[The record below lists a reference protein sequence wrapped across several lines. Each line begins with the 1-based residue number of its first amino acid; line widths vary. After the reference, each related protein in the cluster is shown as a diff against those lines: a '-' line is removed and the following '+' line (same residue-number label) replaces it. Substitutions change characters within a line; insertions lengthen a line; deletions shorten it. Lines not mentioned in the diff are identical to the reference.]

1 MSDLGGVWRTV
12 GGRRI
17 FIKDG
22 EDLATAMKNS
32 GKFLK
37 KKELTKE
44 EKAEQS
50 VLLKQQ
56 REELR
61 EKINK
66 GGLNPEEYQKTK
78 QKIKELTEQK
88 KELDK
93 GLTDDDLKEAR
104 HRLEQKKY
112 DDKKTKINKVEE
124 DKIYNKLV
132 KDNEN
137 NLNKELND
145 ILKNIENQEDEYG
158 ISSQYL
164 DEITSDTMEKIINMH
179 DNDEISDYV
188 YENYIDNYNEKISN
202 IMSEKG
208 YEPYEHKGKIYYSM
222 IPKAK
227 IAYDEILNELDKRN
241 TKYQISRSWNP
252 GELPS
257 IYVEDDDGNQ
267 FRISNHFNS
276 KNQQFKAYS
285 IEENKIYSTR
295 DYINYKETI
304 LKDLDDF
311 LKLSK

>member
-1 MSDLGGVWRTV
+1 MASNDLGGVWRTV

-32 GKFLK
+32 EKFLK

-104 HRLEQKKY
+104 HR
-112 DDKKTKINKVEE
+112 
-124 DKIYNKLV
+124 
-132 KDNEN
+132 
-137 NLNKELND
+137 
-145 ILKNIENQEDEYG
+145 
-158 ISSQYL
+158 
-164 DEITSDTMEKIINMH
+164 
-179 DNDEISDYV
+179 
-188 YENYIDNYNEKISN
+188 
-202 IMSEKG
+202 
-208 YEPYEHKGKIYYSM
+208 
-222 IPKAK
+222 
-227 IAYDEILNELDKRN
+227 
-241 TKYQISRSWNP
+241 
-252 GELPS
+252 
-257 IYVEDDDGNQ
+257 
-267 FRISNHFNS
+267 
-276 KNQQFKAYS
+276 
-285 IEENKIYSTR
+285 
-295 DYINYKETI
+295 
-304 LKDLDDF
+304 
-311 LKLSK
+311 

>member
-32 GKFLK
+32 GKFNNEK
-37 KKELTKE
+37 TKE
-44 EKAEQS
+44 EKAEES
-50 VLLKQQ
+50 VLIKQK
-56 REELR
+56 RDEITK
-61 EKINK
+61 KIVK
-66 GGLNPEEYQKTK
+66 GGLSEEEYKK
-78 QKIKELTEQK
+78 LKEEKDKLTEK
-88 KELDK
+88 KKQLDK
-93 GLTDDDLKEAR
+93 DLTENDLKEAR

-145 ILKNIENQEDEYG
+145 ILGNIEREEDEYG

-164 DEITSDTMEKIINMH
+164 DEISSKTMEKINNMH

-227 IAYDEILNELDKRN
+227 TAYDEILNELDKRN
-241 TKYQISRSWNP
+241 IKYKISRSWNP

-267 FRISNHFNS
+267 FRISNHFNN

-285 IEENKIYSTR
+285 IEENKIYSTK